1 MMFRSIT
8 IAGATVLAAMLVS
21 GASLPAMAQGQVQ
34 AVPRAGV
41 SFTNNVTVKA
51 WVESVDAE
59 TRTMIFTTPDG
70 RLMNVA
76 VSDSVKNLDQVQEN
90 AEANITYNEVV
101 TLLNL
106 RQKGPGSREAR
117 KEGAKPDSTDTD
129 IGRFTVT
136 VTAVDLANNKVSV
149 IDGRGGAI
157 HTYSANSIAKQDML
171 KKIKVGDVVI
181 GITTPLTVTAIAPA
195 K

>member
-1 MMFRSIT
+1 
-8 IAGATVLAAMLVS
+8 
-21 GASLPAMAQGQVQ
+21 
-34 AVPRAGV
+34 
-41 SFTNNVTVKA
+41 
-51 WVESVDAE
+51 
-59 TRTMIFTTPDG
+59 
-70 RLMNVA
+70 VA
-76 VSDSVKNLDQVQEN
+76 VGDSVKNLDKIREN

-117 KEGAKPDSTDTD
+117 KESGKPASTDTD
-129 IGRFTVT
+129 IGRLTMT

-149 IDGRGGAI
+149 IDGRGGPI
-157 HTYSANSIAKQDML
+157 RTYAASSIATKDML

-181 GITTPLTVTAIAPA
+181 GLTTPLLVTAIAPA